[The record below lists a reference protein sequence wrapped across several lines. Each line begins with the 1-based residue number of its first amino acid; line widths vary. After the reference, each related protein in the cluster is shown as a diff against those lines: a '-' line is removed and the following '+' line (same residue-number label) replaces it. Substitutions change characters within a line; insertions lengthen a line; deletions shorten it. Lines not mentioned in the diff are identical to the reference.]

1 MPSASVIERPEI
13 LPSQVASPVEE
24 STIPPETE
32 QFVFDLAV
40 SLINGTSHGKL
51 PDLIVMSEF
60 TRRLRTQTMN
70 TSAVSKMFVD
80 EASDLL
86 ARRDL
91 GLSLRMGQNE
101 IPLLPHNQLLLEAKR
116 ADYATK
122 IGMLLQEVV

>member
-13 LPSQVASPVEE
+13 LPSQVASQVEE
-24 STIPPETE
+24 PTIPPETE